1 MFIDQLGVY
10 FYIGNYLDGSFGKG
24 GVFYFKYGVFC
35 LEVQN
40 FLDVINQVSL
50 QKIKKWGKRVL

>member
-50 QKIKKWGKRVL
+50 